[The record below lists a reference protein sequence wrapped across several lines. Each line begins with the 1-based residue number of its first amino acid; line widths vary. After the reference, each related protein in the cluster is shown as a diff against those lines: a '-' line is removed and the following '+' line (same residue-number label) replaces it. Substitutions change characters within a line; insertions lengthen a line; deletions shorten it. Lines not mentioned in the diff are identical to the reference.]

1 VRELRKDP
9 RVRPL
14 EGSPVRVDIM
24 GDGFLVVLVARDI
37 SAGGVGVFVP
47 HDFQGCDIDSEVE
60 LILKVGGARPFK
72 TRGVIRHQVRVG
84 SSHFYGV
91 AFVGLSPEQ
100 REIVSQYVDA
110 CLRGG
115 RKVP

>member
-1 VRELRKDP
+1 
-9 RVRPL
+9 
-14 EGSPVRVDIM
+14 M
-24 GDGFLVVLVARDI
+24 GDGFLEVLVARDI

-47 HDFQGCDIDSEVE
+47 HDFQGCDIDSEVD

-72 TRGVIRHQVRVG
+72 TRGVIRHQVREG
-84 SSHFYGV
+84 SAHFYGV
-91 AFVGLSPEQ
+91 AFVGLTPEQ
-100 REIVSQYVDA
+100 REIVSQYVDV